1 MARVHRGDTIPR
13 QKRPS
18 DRRLRTEL
26 ADQSFPNAEQPAHP
40 GPMMNALGGEQ
51 LIVNGRAPVAPPP
64 RGPDTQEQGGYK
76 AVLQNRKFLRLWTAQ
91 IISQTNMNAANYGLI
106 TLIATETRSLTATA
120 GAIVAFSLPALL
132 IGAPAGVL
140 VDRLDRRGVLL
151 VSNILRGLASLAFVV
166 FLLLD
171 RSALLPIYALT
182 FFISMVG
189 QFFGPAEGAAIP
201 KLVKPKS
208 LMNALALFNITFT
221 VSQALGLIIVGPLIL
236 LTVPLLPGP
245 ISNYAVE
252 TLFIIIAALYFVC
265 VWLINQIPSS
275 DLRALPDESGGRNRR
290 PERPWADMWGAI
302 GQTVHY
308 VVTRPLLTIALFQ
321 LSLAGVVTAVIAMIA
336 PAFVYYY
343 FGLPPQSAALV
354 FIPAGIGL
362 VLGAAITP
370 RIARRFRYTRLVGA
384 GMILVVICAL
394 GIAFTR
400 FVTVKAWPQNS
411 GITDPWY
418 IGLVLGLTFILGV
431 ALDFINVPAQAKMQ
445 EFSEDYIK
453 GRVLALQIMGLNA
466 ITIPVILIIGYV
478 ADRTGMVSVAVVLL
492 AIFVG
497 ATGAVSLF
505 AWVYF
510 RRKAQR
516 RAQAEGKV
524 IERMPE
530 TIMD

>member
-1 MARVHRGDTIPR
+1 
-13 QKRPS
+13 
-18 DRRLRTEL
+18 
-26 ADQSFPNAEQPAHP
+26 
-40 GPMMNALGGEQ
+40 MMNALDGEK
-51 LIVNGRAPVAPPP
+51 LTVNGRAPVAPPR

-76 AVLQNRKFLRLWTAQ
+76 AVLQNRKFLRLWAAQ

-151 VSNILRGLASLAFVV
+151 VSNILRGLASLAFVG

-221 VSQALGLIIVGPLIL
+221 ISQALGLIIIGPLVL
-236 LTVPLLPGP
+236 LTVPLLPRP
-245 ISNYAVE
+245 ISDYPAV
-252 TLFIIIAALYFVC
+252 TLFLLIAALYFVC
-265 VWLINQIPSS
+265 VWLISQIPAN
-275 DLRALPDESGGRNRR
+275 DLRTLPDESGGRNRR

-302 GQTVHY
+302 MQTMRY
-308 VVTRPLLTIALFQ
+308 VVKRPLLTIALFQ

-336 PAFVYYY
+336 PQFVYYY
-343 FGLPPQSAALV
+343 FNLQPASAALV

-370 RIARRFRYTRLVGA
+370 RIARRFRYTRLVGTGIA
-384 GMILVVICAL
+384 LVVACAL
-394 GIAFTR
+394 GIALTR
-400 FVTVKAWPQNS
+400 FFTVKTWPQY
-411 GITDPWY
+411 IWYKDPGY
-418 IGLVLGLTFILGV
+418 VGLVLGLTFILGV

-497 ATGAVSLF
+497 VTGGVSMF
-505 AWVYF
+505 FWVYF

-516 RAQAEGKV
+516 QALAQGNAL
-524 IERMPE
+524 ERTPE

>member
-18 DRRLRTEL
+18 DRRLRAES
-26 ADQSFPNAEQPAHP
+26 ADQSFPNAAQPAHP

-76 AVLQNRKFLRLWTAQ
+76 EVLQNRKFLRLWAAQ

-151 VSNILRGLASLAFVV
+151 VSNILRGLASLAFVG

-221 VSQALGLIIVGPLIL
+221 ISQALGLIIIGPLVL
-236 LTVPLLPGP
+236 LTVPLLPRP
-245 ISNYAVE
+245 ISDYPAE
-252 TLFIIIAALYFVC
+252 TLFLVIAAMYFVC
-265 VWLINQIPSS
+265 VWLISQIPAK
-275 DLRALPDESGGRNRR
+275 DLRTLPDESGGRNKR
-290 PERPWADMWGAI
+290 PERPWADMMGAI
-302 GQTVHY
+302 GQTIHY

-336 PAFVYYY
+336 PEFVNYY
-343 FGLPPQSAALV
+343 FGLPAASAALV

-370 RIARRFRYTRLVGA
+370 RIARRFRYTRLVGVGIA
-384 GMILVVICAL
+384 LVVACAL

-400 FVTVKAWPQNS
+400 FVTVKTWSHNAW
-411 GITDPWY
+411 ITDPWY
-418 IGLVLGLTFILGV
+418 IGLVLILTFILGV

-497 ATGAVSLF
+497 VTGGVSVF
-505 AWVYF
+505 FWVYF

-516 RAQAEGKV
+516 QALAQGTA
-524 IERMPE
+524 IERTPE

>member
-18 DRRLRTEL
+18 DRRLRADL
-26 ADQSFPNAEQPAHP
+26 ADESFPNVDQPGPP
-40 GPMMNALGGEQ
+40 GPMMRALGGEQ
-51 LIVNGRAPVAPPP
+51 LTVNGPAPVAPPVAP
-64 RGPDTQEQGGYK
+64 PSPATEERGGYK
-76 AVLQNRKFLRLWTAQ
+76 AVLQNRKFLRLWAAQ

-151 VSNILRGLASLAFVV
+151 VSNILRGLASLGFVA

-221 VSQALGLIIVGPLIL
+221 VSQALGLIIIGPLVL
-236 LTVPLLPGP
+236 LTVPLLPRP
-245 ISNYAVE
+245 ISDYPPE
-252 TLFIIIAALYFVC
+252 TLFLLIAALYFVC
-265 VWLINQIPSS
+265 VWLISRIPAK
-275 DLRALPDESGGRNRR
+275 DLRTQPDESGGRNRR
-290 PERPWADMWGAI
+290 PERPWADMWGGI
-302 GQTVHY
+302 TQTIHY

-336 PAFVYYY
+336 PEFVHYY
-343 FGLPPQSAALV
+343 FNLQPASAALV
-354 FIPAGIGL
+354 FIPAGLGL
-362 VLGAAITP
+362 VLGAAVTP
-370 RIARRFRYTRLVGA
+370 RIARRFRYTRLVGTGIA
-384 GMILVVICAL
+384 LVVVCAL
-394 GIAFTR
+394 GIALTR
-400 FVTVKAWPQNS
+400 FFTVKTWPHY
-411 GITDPWY
+411 IWYKDPGY
-418 IGLVLGLTFILGV
+418 VGLVLGLTFILGV

-445 EFSEDYIK
+445 ELSEDYIK
-453 GRVLALQIMGLNA
+453 
-466 ITIPVILIIGYV
+466 
-478 ADRTGMVSVAVVLL
+478 
-492 AIFVG
+492 
-497 ATGAVSLF
+497 
-505 AWVYF
+505 
-510 RRKAQR
+510 
-516 RAQAEGKV
+516 
-524 IERMPE
+524 
-530 TIMD
+530 

>member
-1 MARVHRGDTIPR
+1 LHAD
-13 QKRPS
+13 
-18 DRRLRTEL
+18 L
-26 ADQSFPNAEQPAHP
+26 ADDSFPNVDQSGPP
-40 GPMMNALGGEQ
+40 GPMMRALGGEQ
-51 LIVNGRAPVAPPP
+51 LTVNGPALVAPPVAPPP
-64 RGPDTQEQGGYK
+64 APPTEERGGYK
-76 AVLQNRKFLRLWTAQ
+76 AVLQNRKFLRLWAAQ

-151 VSNILRGLASLAFVV
+151 VSNILRGLASLAFVG

-171 RSALLPIYALT
+171 RGALLPIYALT

-221 VSQALGLIIVGPLIL
+221 VSQALGLIIIGPLVL
-236 LTVPLLPGP
+236 LTVPLFPRP
-245 ISNYAVE
+245 ISQYPVE
-252 TLFIIIAALYFVC
+252 TLFIVIAALYFVC
-265 VWLINQIPSS
+265 VWLISRIPGD
-275 DLRALPDESGGRNRR
+275 DLRTLPDESGGRNKR

-302 GQTVHY
+302 TQTMRY

-336 PAFVYYY
+336 PEFVHYY
-343 FGLPPQSAALV
+343 FGLPAASAALV

-384 GMILVVICAL
+384 GIALVVLCAL

-400 FVTVKAWPQNS
+400 FVTATTWPENTWVQ
-411 GITDPWY
+411 DPWY
-418 IGLVLGLTFILGV
+418 YGLILGLTFFLGV

-445 EFSEDYIK
+445 EFSDDYIK
-453 GRVLALQIMGLNA
+453 GRVLALQIMALNA

-478 ADRTGMVSVAVVLL
+478 ADRTGKVSVAVVLL

-497 ATGAVSLF
+497 VTGGFSIF

-510 RRKAQR
+510 RRKQR
-516 RAQAEGKV
+516 REAQAQGKV

>member
-18 DRRLRTEL
+18 DRRLRADQ
-26 ADQSFPNAEQPAHP
+26 ADQSFPNAAQPAHP
-40 GPMMNALGGEQ
+40 GPMMNALGGEK
-51 LIVNGRAPVAPPP
+51 LIVNGPAPVAPPR
-64 RGPDTQEQGGYK
+64 RGPDTQDQGGYK
-76 AVLQNRKFLRLWTAQ
+76 AVLQNRKFLRLWAAQ

-132 IGAPAGVL
+132 IGAPAGVM

-151 VSNILRGLASLAFVV
+151 VSNILRGLASLAFVG

-171 RSALLPIYALT
+171 RTALLPIYLLT

-221 VSQALGLIIVGPLIL
+221 ISQALGLIIIGPLIL
-236 LTVPLLPGP
+236 LTVPLLPLP
-245 ISNYAVE
+245 ISQYPAE
-252 TLFIIIAALYFVC
+252 TLFMLIAALYFVC
-265 VWLINQIPSS
+265 VWLISRIPAK

-302 GQTVHY
+302 GQTIHY

-336 PAFVYYY
+336 PTFVFYY
-343 FGLPPQSAALV
+343 FTLPPQSAALV

-384 GMILVVICAL
+384 GMILVVVCAL

-400 FVTVKAWPQNS
+400 FVTVKAWPHYVWYS
-411 GITDPWY
+411 DPGY
-418 IGLVLGLTFILGV
+418 IGLILILTFILGV

-466 ITIPVILIIGYV
+466 ITIPVILFIGYV

-497 ATGAVSLF
+497 ATGAVSMF
-505 AWVYF
+505 FWVYF
-510 RRKAQR
+510 RRKEQR
-516 RAQAEGKV
+516 EARAQGRLV
-524 IERMPE
+524 ERMPE